1 MTHNFLTIKKR
12 KSHLFCY
19 VEPEIQQSSFGA
31 WSLQAIYLPTVG
43 KLSPILLEYF
53 MYTSVAL
60 ESYEDS
66 GVGTESESVSRSV
79 MSDSL
84 PPHGL

>member
-1 MTHNFLTIKKR
+1 ME
-12 KSHLFCY
+12 SPGHLSFHSWQTF
-19 VEPEIQQSSFGA
+19 PHPFEI
-31 WSLQAIYLPTVG
+31 
-43 KLSPILLEYF
+43 F

-66 GVGTESESVSRSV
+66 GVGTESESVSLSV

>member
-1 MTHNFLTIKKR
+1 
-12 KSHLFCY
+12 
-19 VEPEIQQSSFGA
+19 
-31 WSLQAIYLPTVG
+31 
-43 KLSPILLEYF
+43 

-66 GVGTESESVSRSV
+66 GVGKESESVSHAV